1 MPVRTLST
9 NTQSSPASNL
19 FPHQQIT
26 ATLFLFPQCLLHP
39 ELFAIESINK
49 DCQSFSHEIR
59 GTSNLQHIY
68 FSPEVDILI
77 AIISSNIFHI
87 VFCYKF
93 FSWLPPALLQC
104 PPLKR
109 CFSSVLV
116 TFLIAMLKIS
126 DKRNLKEVS

>member
-1 MPVRTLST
+1 MPVRTLS

-19 FPHQQIT
+19 FPRQQIT
-26 ATLFLFPQCLLHP
+26 AMFFLLPRCLLHP

-59 GTSNLQHIY
+59 ETSNLQHIY
-68 FSPEVDILI
+68 FSHEVSILT

-87 VFCYKF
+87 GFCDKF
-93 FSWLPPALLQC
+93 LSWFPPALLQY
-104 PPLKR
+104 PPLKH

-116 TFLIAMLKIS
+116 TFLIDMLKIS